1 PTRPVWLISGA
12 PTSLSYSPVSD
23 CEAAADLHGVI
34 SPVLP
39 TPSQAGHVISGKRNM
54 KQTRAIPE
62 TFLGVGYTRDRA
74 GLPLEAVRVPVPHPA
89 ADQVLIRVAASSLN
103 PLEYKLADLNFMG
116 RTPPVVLG
124 LDLAGVVAAV
134 GPGVSGVAVGD
145 AVAALA
151 DLNGD
156 GGWVAT
162 GGSGGEGG
170 YAVARQF
177 LTVGKPP
184 SLSFRNEAALPMC
197 FLSAFAGLYRALRAG
212 DTVYVPGGGGG
223 VGHLAVQVAARALG
237 AGLVISSGSTPQSI
251 ALARQSGAQHVFD
264 YKRDDI
270 AAEIAK
276 LTGGRGVDVVFDA
289 TYSEQGFV
297 QTAQTV
303 RRGGSW
309 VVLGLG
315 PGKAAGLAGA
325 RRPVD
330 AIRAERGAR
339 QVNVTLLRH
348 SPDPATL
355 DSEAQAFL
363 QRGMALAMEWAT
375 QGLVVPHVSQ
385 TIDSTV
391 EAINAGLQSLKAG
404 RGILGKVAVIV
415 DRDLAAGK

>member
-1 PTRPVWLISGA
+1 
-12 PTSLSYSPVSD
+12 
-23 CEAAADLHGVI
+23 
-34 SPVLP
+34 
-39 TPSQAGHVISGKRNM
+39 M
-54 KQTRAIPE
+54 KQTQTIPE

-74 GLPLEAVRVPVPHPA
+74 GLPLEAVRVPVPQPA

-124 LDLAGVVAAV
+124 LDLAGVVVAA
-134 GPGVSGVAVGD
+134 GHGVSGVALGD
-145 AVAALA
+145 AVAAMA

-170 YAVARQF
+170 YAVAREF
-177 LTVGKPP
+177 LTVRKPP
-184 SLSFRNEAALPMC
+184 SLSFRDAAALPMC
-197 FLSAFAGLYRALRAG
+197 FLSAFASLYPAVQAG
-212 DTVYVPGGGGG
+212 DTVYIPGGGGG
-223 VGHLAVQVAARALG
+223 VGHLAVQMAARALG

-251 ALARQSGAQHVFD
+251 ALARQSGAHHVFN

-276 LTGGRGVDVVFDA
+276 LTSGRGVDLVFDA

-297 QTAQTV
+297 ETAKTV

-309 VVLGLG
+309 IVLGVG
-315 PGKAAGLAGA
+315 PGKTT
-325 RRPVD
+325 RSVETHSPVD
-330 AIRAERGAR
+330 AILAERGAKH
-339 QVNVTLLRH
+339 VNVNLLRYFFYE
-348 SPDPATL
+348 PATL
-355 DSEAQAFL
+355 DSEARAFL
-363 QRGMALAMEWAT
+363 QRGMVLSMEWAT